1 MRCCKCRGGI
11 FPEPF
16 CEPTTEASLR
26 TTLQL
31 SVILSGCCSVG
42 GGVRWGGVGGEGGRQ
57 RWEAQAYSV
66 ATYLYIF
73 EYNLVSGT
81 TFAHQYNQG
90 TYEMMFVFVL
100 WNLFSKYITCETLN
114 FHRIKF

>member
-1 MRCCKCRGGI
+1 MLGAR
-11 FPEPF
+11 
-16 CEPTTEASLR
+16 
-26 TTLQL
+26 
-31 SVILSGCCSVG
+31 
-42 GGVRWGGVGGEGGRQ
+42 GGVRDGKHKPSIIYLCT
-57 RWEAQAYSV
+57 YSV